1 MSSSN
6 ASSSRHFY
14 SDPDAQDDSQA
25 DLLQRL
31 NLKAAQDEVP
41 DIEAEEENVKERL
54 ADFRTQAAQHGM
66 GKTPIGLLSQIA
78 PDAPRWSGTSTPVVD
93 DGMFKLFPQ
102 SYLKLMAYYRWIGM
116 VRSVLLKQNF
126 ITLPLIL
133 HKQARI
139 LSHG

>member
-14 SDPDAQDDSQA
+14 SDRDAQDDSQA

-93 DGMFKLFPQ
+93 DGMLKLFPQ
-102 SYLKLMAYYRWIGM
+102 SYLKLIA
-116 VRSVLLKQNF
+116 
-126 ITLPLIL
+126 
-133 HKQARI
+133 
-139 LSHG
+139 